1 MGTRPE
7 STLKTKPR
15 FEFTGGALCLDFSN
29 TVYRRPAPVPRDR
42 LVDYAGLLAWAVEA
56 RAITRRQERRLRNL
70 ASRQPGAARKI
81 FVHAIALREAIFA
94 LFSALARHRSP
105 SPDAFPAIEA
115 AFGSQRRLWR
125 LKSATAG
132 PVWMWTGANLR
143 LDFPLWAITRSAIAL
158 VLSPGVRDLRE
169 CGARDCAWLFLDA
182 SRTRRR
188 RWCDMRICGNREKFR
203 RFYAR
208 RQARGT
214 MQAGRMLVK
223 GRQD

>member
-1 MGTRPE
+1 VSTSKTR
-7 STLKTKPR
+7 PR
-15 FEFTGGALCLDFSN
+15 FEFTGGALCLDFAN
-29 TVYRRPAPVPRDR
+29 TVYRRPTPAPRDH
-42 LVDYAGLLAWAVEA
+42 LVDYAGLLAWASEA
-56 RAITRRQERRLRNL
+56 RAITRREERRLRDI
-70 ASRQPGAARKI
+70 ASRHPRAARKV
-81 FVHAIALREAIFA
+81 FVHAVTLREAIFA

-105 SPDAFPAIEA
+105 SPDAFPTVET
-115 AFGSQRRLWR
+115 AFGAQRRLWR

-132 PVWMWTGANLR
+132 PTWTWNRANLR
-143 LDFPLWAITRSAIAL
+143 LELPLWAIARSAIAL

-208 RQARGT
+208 RRAR
-214 MQAGRMLVK
+214 
-223 GRQD
+223 